1 MKIIYSN
8 DLEKIQANVVDSGL
22 HEVQKKGVVIYYIQI
37 NVCDKNAKN
46 LKILNCLG
54 DIAHSTE

>member
-1 MKIIYSN
+1 M
-8 DLEKIQANVVDSGL
+8 LLTVDNMRY
-22 HEVQKKGVVIYYIQI
+22 KKRGVVIYYIQI